1 MELLSFSIQV
11 DRRVHDTRVRGGQEV
26 EGLCLCECVCVR
38 SYLLQ
43 FMEKSAKKNIKTVL
57 CANEITKAGFVC
69 ACVCVSGR
77 ERLWHTH
84 IQTHTLAHTLT
95 PSSAGYATSAQH
107 MKLQ

>member
-1 MELLSFSIQV
+1 MSV
-11 DRRVHDTRVRGGQEV
+11 
-26 EGLCLCECVCVR
+26 CVCAHICCNLWR
-38 SYLLQ
+38 KAQ
-43 FMEKSAKKNIKTVL
+43 KKNIKTVL